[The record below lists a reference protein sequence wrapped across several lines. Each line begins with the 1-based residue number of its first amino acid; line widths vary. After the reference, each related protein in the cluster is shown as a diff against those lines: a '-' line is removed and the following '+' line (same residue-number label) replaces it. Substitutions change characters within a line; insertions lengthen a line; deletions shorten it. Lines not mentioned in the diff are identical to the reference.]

1 MATLE
6 AVSPP
11 SDSSDEE
18 FLYRPLSTGAITAL
32 VFGVL
37 SSLTFVAGRDSLQ
50 ACLMMCPIPVLGIF
64 IGLRALAKIRSNPD
78 QYSGGKLALVGVMT
92 SAIGLVGGL
101 SYSGFVYATEVPTG
115 YARTS
120 FTEFR
125 PDEVELRGKIA
136 VPRDIQALDGKQVFI
151 KGYMRGDSTPVRHN
165 VRNFLLVR
173 DNNQCCFGDL
183 SSVKYFDQVMVNT
196 IGSLNTDYSTGLFR
210 VGGTLHVNPNNA
222 IRGVGYPVYTLEAD
236 YIK

>member
-11 SDSSDEE
+11 SDSGDEE

-50 ACLMMCPIPVLGIF
+50 ACLMMCPIPVLGI
-64 IGLRALAKIRSNPD
+64 ILGLRALEKIRAYPD
-78 QYSGGKLALVGVMT
+78 QFSGRKLALLGVMT
-92 SAIGLVGGL
+92 SVIGLVGGL

-115 YARTS
+115 YTRTS

-125 PDEVELRGKIA
+125 PDEVELRGNLA
-136 VPRDIQALDGKQVFI
+136 VPRDVQDMDGKRVFI
-151 KGYMRGDSTPVRHN
+151 KGYMRADSTPVRHN

-173 DNNQCCFGDL
+173 DNNQCCFGNI
-183 SSVKYFDQVMVNT
+183 SNVKYYDQVLVKS
-196 IGSLNTDYSTGLFR
+196 IGSLSTDFSTGLIR
-210 VGGTLHVNPNNA
+210 LGGTLHINPNNV
-222 IRGVGYPVYTLEAD
+222 IRGIGYPVYTLEAD